1 MKKLLF
7 LIPVISL
14 LCFQMK
20 AQDKKTLIERINE
33 VEEIPVYV
41 LFQSIGRSSINTQE
55 LQTVSKVTFTPGE
68 IKAAQAKVVEMG
80 VPEDFKTLGD
90 SIVDILNKQF
100 DTKKFFKAPLTVD
113 NFNAIGAVDW
123 SFEKRPL
130 FVFVTINSDYEV
142 SGMDAASRNDDVEK
156 SISLKW
162 RLSLYSITQ
171 FSNYAEKNA
180 YRVYASS
187 PAIYEG
193 PVFSVKYIPVRVE
206 DIAQKYAPSKS
217 VGPFSRKVD
226 FFTARFV
233 EKQNKAYAKNKKKS

>member
-1 MKKLLF
+1 MKKLIF
-7 LIPVISL
+7 LLPVLSL
-14 LCFQMK
+14 LCFQVK

-68 IKAAQAKVVEMG
+68 IKEAQAKVIEMG
-80 VPEDFKTLGD
+80 VPDDFKTLAD
-90 SIVDILNKQF
+90 SIVEILNKQF
-100 DTKKFFKAPLTVD
+100 ETQKFIKAPLTVD
-113 NFNAIGAVDW
+113 NFKALGAVDW
-123 SFEKRPL
+123 SFEKRQL
-130 FVFVTINSDYEV
+130 FVFVTVNADYEV

-162 RLSLYSITQ
+162 RLSINSIAQ

-180 YRVYASS
+180 YKVFASC

-193 PVFSVKYIPVRVE
+193 PVFSVKYIPINVE
-206 DIAQKYAPSKS
+206 NIAQKYAPSKS

-233 EKQNKAYAKNKKKS
+233 EKQKKAYAKTKK